1 MGEQDLF
8 QERVV
13 KVERPEHHFRLLAA
27 ANGQLLALNDA
38 GALCLTDVADD
49 QVVWDRAPGGFRH
62 VATGKVFA
70 ARENGDVR
78 LAGADSLSV
87 RVCHGPEKLPSEYLA
102 HLRREGWVCL
112 ACILPPDTVDDLQR
126 AACTDAYEAPDF
138 DKSVPRIALHPA
150 VGRTVAEPISLALV
164 RRYMGTE
171 DVRVGHPPGFAVLA
185 PDDGKRPVQGW
196 HADFP
201 YNAANTDREY
211 QRTAAPMAV
220 QRNVC
225 ISEFT
230 KLRGATA
237 FKLGSHTV
245 DAYPP
250 QHWNPQHDGQPY
262 DRARHGLPY
271 TGPEAD
277 VIEAP
282 AGSVILYDART
293 WHRAGFN
300 RSKHRRAAMLQAM
313 LAGSVKP
320 KTDTSNAYA
329 RFVECPFYGTLSAR
343 ERREIQRLMG
353 PPTVPTVEG

>member
-1 MGEQDLF
+1 MSNHPLF
-8 QERVV
+8 AERVV
-13 KVERPEHHFRLLAA
+13 KVERPERNFRLLAA
-27 ANGQLLALNDA
+27 ANGELLGLNDA
-38 GALCLTDVADD
+38 GSFCLTDDADD
-49 QVVWDRAPGGFRH
+49 RVVWDRAPGGFRH

-70 ARENGDVR
+70 ATENGDVR
-78 LAGADSLSV
+78 LAGAESPSV

-112 ACILPPDTVDDLQR
+112 TCIIDPDTVDDLQR
-126 AACTDAYEAPDF
+126 AACTDAYEAPEF

-150 VGRTVAEPISLALV
+150 VARTVAEPISLSLI

-201 YNAANTDREY
+201 YNVANTDREY
-211 QRTAAPMAV
+211 KRAAAPMAV

-230 KLRGATA
+230 KSRGATA
-237 FKLGSHTV
+237 FKLGSHAF

-250 QHWNPQHDGQPY
+250 EHWNPLKHDGEAY

-277 VIEAP
+277 VVEAP
-282 AGSVILYDART
+282 AGSIILYDART

-300 RSKHRRAAMLQAM
+300 RSKRRRAAMLQAM
-313 LAGSVKP
+313 LAGSVKR

-329 RFVECPFYGTLSAR
+329 RFVEQPFYATLTVR
-343 ERREIQRLMG
+343 ERREVQRLMG
-353 PPTVPTVEG
+353 PPTVAA

>member
-1 MGEQDLF
+1 MSNHPLF
-8 QERVV
+8 EERVV
-13 KVERPEHHFRLLAA
+13 KVERPERNFRLLAA
-27 ANGQLLALNDA
+27 ANGELLGLNDA
-38 GALCLTDVADD
+38 GALFLTDDADD
-49 QVVWDRAPGGFRH
+49 RVVWDRAPGGFRH
-62 VATGKVFA
+62 VATGRVFA
-70 ARENGDVR
+70 ATENGDVR
-78 LAGADSLSV
+78 LAGADSPSV

-112 ACILPPDTVDDLQR
+112 ACIIGPDTVDDLQR
-126 AACTDAYEAPDF
+126 AACTDAYEAPEF

-150 VGRTVAEPISLALV
+150 VARTVAEPISLALI

-201 YNAANTDREY
+201 YNIANTDREY
-211 QRTAAPMAV
+211 KRTAAPMAV

-230 KLRGATA
+230 KSRGATA
-237 FKLGSHTV
+237 FKLGSH
-245 DAYPP
+245 AFHGYPP
-250 QHWNPQHDGQPY
+250 EHWNPLKHDGEAY

-282 AGSVILYDART
+282 AGSIILYDART

-300 RSKHRRAAMLQAM
+300 RSNRRRAAMLQAM
-313 LAGSVKP
+313 LAGSVKR
-320 KTDTSNAYA
+320 KNDTSNAYA
-329 RFVECPFYGTLSAR
+329 RFVEQPFYATLTVR

-353 PPTVPTVEG
+353 PTVAA

>member
-1 MGEQDLF
+1 MSNHPLF
-8 QERVV
+8 EERVV
-13 KVERPEHHFRLLAA
+13 KVERPERNFRLLAA
-27 ANGQLLALNDA
+27 ANGELLGLDDA
-38 GALCLTDVADD
+38 GAFCLTDDADD
-49 QVVWDRAPGGFRH
+49 RVVWDRAPGGFRH

-70 ARENGDVR
+70 ASENGDVR
-78 LAGADSLSV
+78 LADADSPSV

-112 ACILPPDTVDDLQR
+112 ACIIDPDTVDDLQR
-126 AACTDAYEAPDF
+126 AACTDAYEAPEF

-150 VGRTVAEPISLALV
+150 VARTVAEPISLALI

-171 DVRVGHPPGFAVLA
+171 NVRVGHPPGFAVLA
-185 PDDGKRPVQGW
+185 PDDGKLPVQGW

-201 YNAANTDREY
+201 YNIANTDREY
-211 QRTAAPMAV
+211 KRTAAPMAV

-230 KLRGATA
+230 KSRGATA
-237 FKLGSHTV
+237 FKLGSHAFDT
-245 DAYPP
+245 YPP
-250 QHWNPQHDGQPY
+250 EHWNPRKQEGEAY

-282 AGSVILYDART
+282 AGSIILYDART

-300 RSKHRRAAMLQAM
+300 RSKRRRAAMLQAM

-329 RFVECPFYGTLSAR
+329 RFVEQPFYATLSAR
-343 ERREIQRLMG
+343 ERREVQRLMG
-353 PPTVPTVEG
+353 PPVGA